1 VVSPT
6 RVVISGAQGRMGQA
20 LLELLG
26 AEESIQP
33 VGLLENEGSFASGAC
48 LPVGHWGD
56 VGLLSQVRA
65 ADDFDVLIDFSTPL
79 ASLAHLN
86 ACAELGKAMVI
97 GTTGFDDAGQA
108 CIREA
113 ARQIPIMQA
122 SNYSL
127 GVAML
132 MRLAQSV
139 SASLGQNAQIE
150 IVEMHHHRK
159 VDAPSGT
166 ALSLLDR
173 VQKGLGQAVSVTH
186 GREGQVG
193 PRSPQ
198 EIGMHALRGGD
209 VVGEHSIIF
218 AMEGERLELVHK
230 ASSRSNFAQGALA
243 CAKWLADG
251 QSAGLYGIEDL
262 LGTD

>member
-1 VVSPT
+1 MAAPT

-20 LLELLG
+20 LLSLLSDDD
-26 AEESIQP
+26 SIHP
-33 VGLLENEGSFASGAC
+33 VALLENANSFQPGDCAS
-48 LPVGHWGD
+48 VGRWGD
-56 VGLLSQVRA
+56 VVLLSAVGA
-65 ADDFDVLIDFSTPL
+65 EVDFDVLIDFSVPS
-79 ASLAHLN
+79 ASLAHLD
-86 ACAELGKAMVI
+86 ACVEFGKAMVI
-97 GTTGFDDAGQA
+97 GTTGFDDHGLTR
-108 CIREA
+108 IGEA
-113 ARQIPIMQA
+113 AHQIPIMQA

-132 MRLAQSV
+132 MQLAQSV
-139 SASLGQNAQIE
+139 SASLGANAQIE

-166 ALSLLDR
+166 ALSLLER
-173 VQKGLGQAVSVTH
+173 VQNGLGQTLPVSH
-186 GREGQVG
+186 GRIGQVG
-193 PRSPQ
+193 PRPSQ

-243 CAKWLADG
+243 SAKWLVN
-251 QSAGLYGIEDL
+251 QVPGLYGIEDL
-262 LGTD
+262 LGAD